1 VISHR
6 FIAIEARVGVT
17 VIPISRVGEA
27 VRTVRHPVA
36 DSIDWVFNVVIVKD
50 IHSAIVAVEFVVYNV
65 TFMVSH
71 LRKAVYARIW
81 VTVFLRSVI
90 SVASVATF
98 LCPVAGGFG
107 IPVTDQAT
115 IAVKA
120 LAVWTLSKLVTA
132 VIVTVFASK
141 FFQLIA
147 ASVTSLHVL

>member
-1 VISHR
+1 MLFLVSGQTKEVFCADVTVDCTVLPVTFVISHR

-81 VTVFLRSVI
+81 VTVFL
-90 SVASVATF
+90 
-98 LCPVAGGFG
+98 
-107 IPVTDQAT
+107 
-115 IAVKA
+115 
-120 LAVWTLSKLVTA
+120 
-132 VIVTVFASK
+132 
-141 FFQLIA
+141 
-147 ASVTSLHVL
+147 